1 MNDDS
6 TIKNSSMLLAYLGG
20 LGWGSAYFYGWG
32 VSAYYGFPWWY
43 VGVGPDNIARS
54 LFHAISLMAIFIIA
68 WGVGILLFFLVKQ
81 KARIHDLSF
90 LRLFWQR
97 FCSLFQLLS
106 SFLS

>member
-1 MNDDS
+1 MSDDS
-6 TIKNSSMLLAYLGG
+6 IIKNSSMLLAYLGG

-68 WGVGILLFFLVKQ
+68 WGGGYSIIFFS
-81 KARIHDLSF
+81 KAKSTYPRP
-90 LRLFWQR
+90 
-97 FCSLFQLLS
+97 
-106 SFLS
+106 